1 MQEETADRDKI
12 EEKEGN
18 IFNIILEDLLIPLSN
33 QFKFDV
39 NQNENSE
46 SSVLV
51 PLAEQDSLFSPKNSD
66 IDAKQPPLQEDND
79 IQSHY
84 DEEQQEKATVIQKLY
99 RKKKEV
105 QKKKEQEIKEQEQE
119 EKEKEKELED
129 DSRKISIIQR
139 RYRKKLEQRKQN
151 HPNDPQD
158 KAEPQDDI
166 GPNKEDLNAAEQ
178 EQKEQNEKAA
188 MIQKMYR
195 AKKTKQRLVEEK

>member
-18 IFNIILEDLLIPLSN
+18 NFNIILEDLLIPLSN

-66 IDAKQPPLQEDND
+66 IDAKQPPPQEDND

-84 DEEQQEKATVIQKLY
+84 DEEQKEKATVIQKLY

-105 QKKKEQEIKEQEQE
+105 QKKKEQEIKEKEQE
-119 EKEKEKELED
+119 AKEKELED

-151 HPNDPQD
+151 NPNDPQD
-158 KAEPQDDI
+158 KAEPKDDV
-166 GPNKEDLNAAEQ
+166 GPNNEDLNAAEQ

-195 AKKTKQRLVEEK
+195 AKKTKQRLIEEK

>member
-18 IFNIILEDLLIPLSN
+18 NFNIILEDLLIPLST

-46 SSVLV
+46 SSILV

-66 IDAKQPPLQEDND
+66 IDDKQPPPQEDND

-84 DEEQQEKATVIQKLY
+84 DEEQQEKATVIQNLY

-105 QKKKEQEIKEQEQE
+105 QKKKEQKIKKKEQEA
-119 EKEKEKELED
+119 KEKEKDLED
-129 DSRKISIIQR
+129 DSRKISII
-139 RYRKKLEQRKQN
+139 
-151 HPNDPQD
+151 
-158 KAEPQDDI
+158 
-166 GPNKEDLNAAEQ
+166 
-178 EQKEQNEKAA
+178 
-188 MIQKMYR
+188 
-195 AKKTKQRLVEEK
+195 